1 MIRGIVFDLFDTLV
15 DQDPT
20 RLAFVE
26 HEGRRLS
33 PSTVRLHAHLI
44 RGGLHGISLGDFA
57 REQRQVDRELRAETL
72 DRDLELP
79 TLRRFEG
86 LASRLGLA
94 DREGLT
100 QAWTRIHM
108 DVLREALT
116 VPTHHEAVLA
126 TLAGEHRLALCSNF
140 SHGETAR
147 AILAERGLD
156 RHLSSIIVSE
166 EVGFRKP
173 RPEIFASVADS
184 LGLAPREMLH
194 VGDDLR
200 ADVGGAA
207 RAGMRTVWLTRRIR
221 DPEAELAAYE
231 GPRPD
236 FGLEDL
242 LDLPVLVA
250 RLAGASGSNAGGS
263 SVSGSSRAG

>member
-15 DQDPT
+15 DQDPA

-44 RGGLHGISLGDFA
+44 RSGSHGIALGDFA
-57 REQRQVDRELRAETL
+57 REQHEVDRALRAETL

-79 TLRRFEG
+79 THRRFEA
-86 LASRLGLA
+86 LATRLGLA
-94 DREGLT
+94 DRDALAR
-100 QAWTRIHM
+100 AWTRIHM

-116 VPTHHEAVLA
+116 VPAHHEAVLA
-126 TLAGEHRLALCSNF
+126 TLSPEHRLGLCSNF
-140 SHGETAR
+140 SHAETAR
-147 AILAERGLD
+147 GILAESGLA
-156 RHLSSIIVSE
+156 RHLSSIVVSE
-166 EVGFRKP
+166 EVGLRKP
-173 RPEIFASVADS
+173 RPEIFARVVDS
-184 LGLAPREMLH
+184 LGLAPREILH
-194 VGDDLR
+194 VGDDLH

-221 DPEAELAAYE
+221 DPDAALAAHE

-236 FGLEDL
+236 FALEDL

-250 RLAGASGSNAGGS
+250 RLAGF
-263 SVSGSSRAG
+263 SGSSRAG

>member
-15 DQDPT
+15 DQDPA

-33 PSTVRLHAHLI
+33 PSTVRAHGHLI
-44 RGGLHGISLGDFA
+44 QSGSSGISLGDFA
-57 REQRQVDRELRAETL
+57 REQRALDRELRAETL

-79 TLRRFEG
+79 TLRRFEA
-86 LASRLGLA
+86 LALRLGLT
-94 DREGLT
+94 DRDALA

-116 VPTHHEAVLA
+116 TPAHHEAVLA
-126 TLAGEHRLALCSNF
+126 TLALEHRLGICSNF

-147 AILAERGLD
+147 AILAESGLD
-156 RHLSSIIVSE
+156 RHLSAIVVSQ
-166 EVGFRKP
+166 EVGLRKP
-173 RPEIFASVADS
+173 RPEIFASVADA

-207 RAGMRTVWLTRRIR
+207 RAGMRTVWMTRRIQ
-221 DPEAELAAYE
+221 DPEAALAAHD

-236 FGLEDL
+236 FALEDL

-250 RLAGASGSNAGGS
+250 RLTGF
-263 SVSGSSRAG
+263 SGSSRAG

>member
-1 MIRGIVFDLFDTLV
+1 VIRGIVFDLFDTLV
-15 DQDPT
+15 DQDAS

-26 HEGRRLS
+26 HEGRQLS
-33 PSTVRLHAHLI
+33 PSTVRLHAHLT
-44 RGGLHGISLGDFA
+44 RSGSHGISLGDFA
-57 REQRQVDRELRAETL
+57 REQHEVDRELRAETL

-79 TLRRFEG
+79 TLRRFEA
-86 LASRLGLA
+86 LAERLGLA
-94 DREGLT
+94 EHDGLA

-108 DVLREALT
+108 EVLRGAL
-116 VPTHHEAVLA
+116 VIPTHHEAVLA
-126 TLAGEHRLALCSNF
+126 SLALEYRLALCSNF

-147 AILAERGLD
+147 AILAESGLD
-156 RHLSSIIVSE
+156 RHLSSIVVSE

-173 RPEIFASVADS
+173 RSEIFACVAES
-184 LGLAPREMLH
+184 LGIAPREVLH

-221 DPEAELAAYE
+221 DPEAVLAAHD

-236 FGLEDL
+236 FALEDL

-250 RLAGASGSNAGGS
+250 RLAGF
-263 SVSGSSRAG
+263 SGSSRAG

>member
-1 MIRGIVFDLFDTLV
+1 VIRGIVFDLFDTLV
-15 DQDPT
+15 DQDPA

-33 PSTVRLHAHLI
+33 PSTVRLHAHLG
-44 RGGLHGISLGDFA
+44 RSGSDGISLGDFA
-57 REQRQVDRELRAETL
+57 REQRDVDRGLRAETL

-79 TLRRFEG
+79 TLRRFEA
-86 LASRLGLA
+86 LATQLGLA
-94 DREGLT
+94 DRDGLAE
-100 QAWTRIHM
+100 AWTRIHM

-116 VPTHHEAVLA
+116 IPAHHDAVLS
-126 TLAGEHRLALCSNF
+126 TLAPEHRLGICSNF

-147 AILAERGLD
+147 AILAESGLD
-156 RHLSSIIVSE
+156 RHFSSIVVSE
-166 EVGFRKP
+166 EIGLRKP
-173 RPEIFASVADS
+173 RPEIFARVADA
-184 LGLAPREMLH
+184 LGLAPRELLH

-207 RAGMRTVWLTRRIR
+207 RAGMRTVWLTRSIR
-221 DPEAELAAYE
+221 DPEAALAAWD

-236 FGLEDL
+236 FALEDL

-250 RLAGASGSNAGGS
+250 RLAGF
-263 SVSGSSRAG
+263 SGSSRAG